1 MTLTSI
7 LAGSAAVIAILVAGS
22 YLLPRH
28 IEVTRTATLP
38 VKPEAVMALAASN
51 IGYQRFNPYLSADP
65 ALKIEAFGP
74 ETGVGS
80 GFRFDGKDGKGTQT
94 VAEVTPGSVTYAIDL
109 GAMGTPTQRLAVE
122 AAGDG
127 ARVIWSLRADMG
139 MNPVF
144 RVFGLF
150 MDRMI
155 GKTFEQGLRNIK
167 TAAAA

>member
-1 MTLTSI
+1 MTLTSL

-28 IEVTRTATLP
+28 VEVTRSATLP
-38 VKPEAVMALAASN
+38 VKPEAVIALAASN

-65 ALKIEAFGP
+65 ALKIETFGP

-109 GAMGTPTQRLAVE
+109 GAMGRPTQRLSATPE
-122 AAGDG
+122 GEG
-127 ARVIWSLRADMG
+127 SRIIWSMQADMG

-155 GKTFEQGLRNIK
+155 GKTFEQGLKNIE